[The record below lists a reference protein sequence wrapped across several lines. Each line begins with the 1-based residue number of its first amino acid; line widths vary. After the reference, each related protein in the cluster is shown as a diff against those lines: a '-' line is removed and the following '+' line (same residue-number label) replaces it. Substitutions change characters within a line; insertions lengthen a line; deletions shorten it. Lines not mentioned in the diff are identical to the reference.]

1 MKREELTLAA
11 RNPYALAEIVLGHP
25 IDWTN
30 VDDRPALLEKILH
43 TPYEQLFDPKYD
55 SPVYLGFEWDS
66 NRRIRCNAKMLQ
78 EGRKSDFSTTNQQ
91 ASILVST

>member
-1 MKREELTLAA
+1 MDMKREELTLAA

-25 IDWTN
+25 IDWTK
-30 VDDRPALLEKILH
+30 VDDRPALLEKVLH

-66 NRRIRCNAKMLQ
+66 NRRIRSVVPK
-78 EGRKSDFSTTNQQ
+78 FPPY
-91 ASILVST
+91 